1 MLTVVKRNW
10 LAIAPQSARLG
21 RRGLVLVQFSIDRRG
36 LVPKVVITSTSGVE
50 AFDRAAIAAL
60 SMSNPLPPLPAE
72 YKGDQVRLQMALS
85 YNMTPQR

>member
-1 MLTVVKRNW
+1 
-10 LAIAPQSARLG
+10 
-21 RRGLVLVQFSIDRRG
+21 
-36 LVPKVVITSTSGVE
+36 VITSTSGVE

-60 SMSNPLPPLPAE
+60 SMSNPLPPLPAD